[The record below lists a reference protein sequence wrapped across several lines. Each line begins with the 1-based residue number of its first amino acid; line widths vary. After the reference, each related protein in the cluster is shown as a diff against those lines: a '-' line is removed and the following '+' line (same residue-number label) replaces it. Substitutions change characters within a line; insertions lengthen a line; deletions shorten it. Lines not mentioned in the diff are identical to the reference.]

1 MLTINTNVHS
11 LFGNRMLS
19 AGRMNLDRS
28 MERLSSGLRIN
39 SAQDDASGLAISDRM
54 TAQIRG
60 LNQASRNIN
69 DGISLLQTAEGAM
82 QEVTN
87 LLQRGRELAVQA
99 GSDALSDSDRKSLQA
114 EVNQIKQEIDRI
126 GRDTT
131 FNGQFILRPKNNG
144 SVTNQD
150 AVDVQDGLRSGWLR
164 NAEQMIIDRFG
175 LTGVGSQLD
184 IGYVEDSGNGFV
196 AWVENTY
203 SGSTRE
209 ASSQKLYIDLS
220 DFTPVTDQDGGS
232 GPVYNDRII
241 AHEMVHAVMAVTMNG
256 LDINTWYHEGS
267 AELIHGGDERIF
279 GAMINRLNGNGN
291 NVNQAADDIVNAI
304 ASGHTWND
312 GSDPTLLNE
321 QYSASYVALR
331 FLHDEIKAAG
341 GTGIDELMGLL
352 NANKDNTLNPNYA
365 LNEALADLQAAH
377 STFAY
382 NSENTFLTAFA
393 APGGAGSLYL
403 REMYNSGDLANS
415 DTGAV
420 GGLDADGGA
429 ILTASGVVPNGAGY
443 QEDPLLGFDPNW
455 QELELSNLS
464 GEDLLLQIGANA
476 RETLNVTMYGVNAS
490 SLNVGDVDIT
500 RNHSL
505 AIIKFDR
512 ALAQID
518 ENRGELGAQM
528 NRLETAHA
536 VALNVAE
543 NLSSARSRILDADIA
558 QETTTLTRE
567 NILQQAAVSVLSQAN
582 SVPQLALRL
591 LT

>member
-1 MLTINTNVHS
+1 MLTINTNILS
-11 LFGNRMLS
+11 QFSNRMLT

-54 TAQIRG
+54 TSQIRG

-87 LLQRGRELAVQA
+87 LVQRGRELAVQA

-131 FNGQFILRPKNNG
+131 FNGQFILRPKNNAAV
-144 SVTNQD
+144 SSQD
-150 AVDVQDGLRSGWLR
+150 AIDVQDGLRTGWLR
-164 NAEQMIIDRFG
+164 NAEQMIIDNYG
-175 LTGVGSQLD
+175 LTGIGSQLD
-184 IGYVEDSGNGFV
+184 IGYVEDSGNGYV

-203 SGSTRE
+203 SGATRE
-209 ASSQKLYIDLS
+209 AVSQRLTIDLS
-220 DFTPVTDQDGGS
+220 DFTPVTDQDGGT

-256 LDINTWYHEGS
+256 LDISTWFHEGS
-267 AELIHGGDERIF
+267 AEMITGGDERVL
-279 GAMINRLNGNGN
+279 GAMITRLNGGN
-291 NVNQAADDIVNAI
+291 TVNQAADAIVGTI

-312 GSDPTLLNE
+312 GSNSQLLNE

-331 FLHDEIKAAG
+331 FLHDEIKTAG
-341 GTGIDELMGLL
+341 GSGVDELMGLL
-352 NANKDNTLNPNYA
+352 SANKDNNAYSLD
-365 LNEALADLQAAH
+365 EALTDLKAEH
-377 STFAY
+377 TTFAY
-382 NSENTFLTAFA
+382 ADEAAFLTAFSTA
-393 APGGAGSLYL
+393 GGAGSLYL
-403 REMYNSGDLANS
+403 RAMYNSGELQNS
-415 DTGAV
+415 DTGAI
-420 GGLDADGGA
+420 GGLDADGGE
-429 ILTASGVVPNGAGY
+429 ILTASGVVPNGAQY
-443 QEDPLLGFDPNW
+443 QEDPLLGFDPVW
-455 QELELSNLS
+455 QELEQSNLS
-464 GEDLLLQIGANA
+464 GEDLVLQVGANA
-476 RETLNVTMYGVNAS
+476 REMLSVSMFGVNAA
-490 SLNVGDVDIT
+490 SLNVEDVDIT
-500 RNHSL
+500 RNYSL
-505 AIIKFDR
+505 AIVKFDR
-512 ALAQID
+512 ALAMID
-518 ENRGELGAQM
+518 DNRGQLGAQM

-567 NILQQAAVSVLSQAN
+567 NILQQAGVSVLSQAN
-582 SVPQLALRL
+582 SIPQLALSL
-591 LT
+591 LS

>member
-1 MLTINTNVHS
+1 
-11 LFGNRMLS
+11 
-19 AGRMNLDRS
+19 
-28 MERLSSGLRIN
+28 
-39 SAQDDASGLAISDRM
+39 
-54 TAQIRG
+54 
-60 LNQASRNIN
+60 
-69 DGISLLQTAEGAM
+69 
-82 QEVTN
+82 
-87 LLQRGRELAVQA
+87 
-99 GSDALSDSDRKSLQA
+99 
-114 EVNQIKQEIDRI
+114 
-126 GRDTT
+126 
-131 FNGQFILRPKNNG
+131 
-144 SVTNQD
+144 
-150 AVDVQDGLRSGWLR
+150 
-164 NAEQMIIDRFG
+164 MIIDRFG
-175 LTGVGSQLD
+175 LTGIGSKID

-203 SGSTRE
+203 SGATRE

-220 DFTPVTDQDGGS
+220 DFTPVTDQDGGI

-267 AELIHGGDERIF
+267 AELIQGGDERIL

-291 NVNQAADDIVNAI
+291 DVTAAANSIVNTI

-312 GSDPTLLNE
+312 GSNPTLLNE
-321 QYSASYVALR
+321 QYSAAYVALR

-352 NANKDNTLNPNYA
+352 SANKDDTLNPNYA
-365 LNEALADLQAAH
+365 LDEALADLQAAH
-377 STFAY
+377 GSFAY
-382 NSENTFLTAFA
+382 NSENAFLTDFA
-393 APGGAGSLYL
+393 TNGAGSVYL
-403 REMYNSGDLANS
+403 QTMYTSGDLANS
-415 DTGAV
+415 DTGAI
-420 GGLDADGGA
+420 GGLDADGGEV
-429 ILTASGVVPNGAGY
+429 LTASGVVPNGAGY
-443 QEDPLLGFDPNW
+443 QEDPLLGFDPVW
-455 QELELSNLS
+455 QQLEQSNLS
-464 GEDLLLQIGANA
+464 GADLVLQIGANA
-476 RETLNVTMYGVNAS
+476 RETLNVTMYGVNAA
-490 SLNVGDVDIT
+490 SLNVNDVDIT

-505 AIIKFDR
+505 AIVKFDR

-536 VALNVAE
+536 VAQNVAE

-582 SVPQLALRL
+582 SVPQLALQL